1 MTTSRLCKTLV
12 AASFLIF
19 SWCAQGASNL
29 SDPIPLD
36 PALKQGVLPNG
47 LHYYILKNGKP
58 EKHVELRLVVKAGSI
73 LEDDDQQGLAH
84 FTEHMEFDGSKHF
97 QKHELISY
105 LQSIGVKFGAD
116 LNAYTSF
123 DETVYVLP
131 IPTGKKENLET
142 GFRVLEDWAQG
153 ASLKD
158 DAIVAEA
165 PVVLEELR
173 LGRGADERMGRKL
186 LPEVFDGSLYASRLP
201 IGKEDILK
209 TFRHDTLRRFYRDWY
224 RPDLEAVVVVG
235 DIEPA
240 QAEKMIREHFAHLK
254 NPAHERPRN
263 YAEIAA
269 RADSR
274 ALVVT
279 DPEATNNAVT
289 IRYPSRKVP
298 PDTTVGDYRKSLV
311 RSLYSTILNEHLHEL
326 TQQADAPFL
335 GAFSGIGSIAPDYE
349 SFSTTILIG
358 RAGIEPA
365 IKAAVEENE
374 RARQFGFGVD
384 ELERAKLSLL
394 RNYEEAYKE
403 KDKSESASHAAE
415 LIRHFLVQ
423 ESVPGI
429 TGEYGY
435 ASEFLPGISLEEVNA
450 YAKTMTPGATVPK
463 LVVYMGSSKEGETVP
478 TEASLLQWVA
488 NAEQTAV
495 AAKEEKKLAAKLMTE
510 PPKAGTIVAEKENKE
525 LGFDELTLS
534 NGVKVI
540 LKPTDFQNDQ
550 VLMSATRFGGQSLY
564 DEKDKFNAQYATGV
578 TGAMGIAQFTPV
590 DVGKILSGR
599 TARASINVAG
609 YTDQVSGASGSDDIE
624 TMLQL
629 LYLRMTSPR
638 QDPALFSAYI
648 TSHEDSAR
656 NTMSRPEAVFH
667 DNLQTTLY
675 GDNPRVSHIPKP
687 DDFTHID
694 LARASAISQE
704 RFGSAYGLTF
714 IFVGSF
720 EIDKI
725 KPLLE
730 IYLASLPT
738 PAVPAKFRDLGIRP
752 VAGVVKK
759 DVRVGSEPKSSVTLT
774 FTGPAKYSLAENTR
788 FYMMIEA
795 INIKIIDDI
804 REKMSL
810 IYGGGM
816 SGALDRA
823 PYENY
828 RIGATLPCGPK
839 NVDKVIAAV
848 FAEIDQMKQSGPPQ
862 ADLDKVKRALLEQ
875 HKIDVRTN
883 SFWQNYLQ
891 DATLYGTD
899 PANVLTFEKR
909 INDVTVADLKE
920 AANRY
925 FNAANYVQA
934 VQYPATPQISK
945 AQ

>member
-12 AASFLIF
+12 AASILLF
-19 SWCAQGASNL
+19 SWCAQGASKL

-36 PALKQGVLPNG
+36 PALKEGVLPNG

-58 EKHVELRLVVKAGSI
+58 EKRVELRLVVKAGSI

-84 FTEHMEFDGSKHF
+84 FTEHMEFDGSRHF

-123 DETVYVLP
+123 DETVYILP

-158 DAIVAEA
+158 EAIDAEA

-173 LGRGADERMGRKL
+173 LGKGADDRMGRKL
-186 LPEVFDGSLYASRLP
+186 LPEVYNGSLYASRLP

-209 TFRHDTLRRFYRDWY
+209 TFKHDTLRRFYRDWY

-235 DIEPA
+235 DVEPA

-254 NPAHERPRN
+254 NPAHERARN
-263 YAEIAA
+263 YTQIAA
-269 RADSR
+269 RTESHTM
-274 ALVVT
+274 VVT

-289 IRYPSRKVP
+289 IHYPSRKVP
-298 PDTTVGDYRKSLV
+298 QDTTVGDYRRSLV
-311 RSLYSTILNEHLHEL
+311 RTLYTTLLNEHLHEL

-335 GAFSGIGSIAPDYE
+335 GAFSGIGSIAPGYE
-349 SFSTTILIG
+349 SFSTTVLVG
-358 RAGIEPA
+358 RAGTEPA

-374 RARQFGFGVD
+374 RVRQFGFGAD
-384 ELERAKLSLL
+384 ELERAKRGLL
-394 RNYEEAYKE
+394 RNYDEAFKE
-403 KDKSESASHAAE
+403 KDKSDSASHAAE

-429 TGEYGY
+429 AGEYAY
-435 ASEFLPGISLEEVNA
+435 ASEFLPGITLQEVND
-450 YAKTMTPGATVPK
+450 YAKTMTPGAAVPK
-463 LVVYMGSSKEGETVP
+463 LVAYTGSSKDGETVP
-478 TEASLLQWVA
+478 TEANLTQWVS

-495 AAKEEKKLAAKLMTE
+495 AAKEEKKLAAGLMTE
-510 PPKAGTIVAEKENKE
+510 LPKPGKIVSEKENKE
-525 LGFDELTLS
+525 LGLHELTLS

-550 VLMSATRFGGQSLY
+550 VLMAASRFGGQSLY
-564 DEKDKFNAQYATGV
+564 DEKDKYNAQYASSV
-578 TGAMGIAQFTPV
+578 AGAMGIAQFSPT
-590 DVGKILSGR
+590 DVGKILSGKS
-599 TARASINVAG
+599 ARVSTNLAG
-609 YTDQVSGASGSDDIE
+609 FSDQISGASGSDEVE

-648 TSHEDSAR
+648 ASHQDSAR
-656 NTMSRPEAVFH
+656 NTMSRPEAVFT
-667 DNLQTTLY
+667 DSLQATLY
-675 GDNPRVSHIPKP
+675 DNNPRASHIPKP
-687 DDFTHID
+687 EDFAHVD
-694 LARASAISQE
+694 MDRAQAIFQE

-730 IYLASLPT
+730 TYLASLPT
-738 PAVPAKFRDLGIRP
+738 TEIPAKYRDLGVRP

-759 DVRVGSEPKSSVTLT
+759 DVHVGSEPKSSVSLN

-795 INIKIIDDI
+795 INIMIIDDI

-816 SGALDRA
+816 SGVFDRA

-828 RIGATLPCGPK
+828 RIAASLPCGPE

-848 FAEIDQMKQSGPPQ
+848 FAEIEQMKQSGPPP

-875 HKIDVRTN
+875 HKIDLRTN
-883 SFWQNYLQ
+883 NFWQNYLQ

-899 PANVLTFEKR
+899 PANVLSFEKR
-909 INDVTVADLKE
+909 INEVTVDDLKE
-920 AANRY
+920 AAKRY
-925 FNAANYVQA
+925 FNTSNYVQA
-934 VQYPATPQISK
+934 VQYPAL
-945 AQ
+945 

>member
-12 AASFLIF
+12 AASILLL

-29 SDPIPLD
+29 TAPIPLD
-36 PALKQGVLPNG
+36 PDLKEGVLPNG

-58 EKHVELRLVVKAGSI
+58 EKRVELRLVVKAGSI

-123 DETVYVLP
+123 DETVYILP

-158 DAIVAEA
+158 DAIDAEA

-186 LPEVFDGSLYASRLP
+186 LPEVFNGSLYASRLP

-209 TFRHDTLRRFYRDWY
+209 TFKHDTLRRFYRDWY

-240 QAEKMIREHFAHLK
+240 RAEKMIREHFAQLK

-263 YAEIAA
+263 YTQITA
-269 RADSR
+269 RAESH

-279 DPEATNNAVT
+279 DQEATNNAVT
-289 IRYPSRKVP
+289 IRYPARQVP
-298 PDTTVGDYRKSLV
+298 PDTTIGDYRRSLV
-311 RSLYSTILNEHLHEL
+311 RTLYSTMLNEHLHDL

-335 GAFSGIGSIAPDYE
+335 GAFSGIGSLAPGYE
-349 SFSTTILIG
+349 SFSTTIIVG
-358 RAGIEPA
+358 RAGTEPA

-374 RARQFGFGVD
+374 RVRQFGFGAD
-384 ELERAKLSLL
+384 ELERAKRGLL
-394 RNYEEAYKE
+394 RNYEEAFKE
-403 KDKSESASHAAE
+403 KDKSDSASHAAE

-429 TGEYGY
+429 AGEYAY
-435 ASEFLPGISLEEVNA
+435 VSEFLPGISLEEINA
-450 YAKTMTPGATVPK
+450 YAKTMTPDASVPK
-463 LVVYMGSSKEGETVP
+463 LVAYMGSDKDGESVP

-488 NAEQTAV
+488 NAEQSAV
-495 AAKEEKKLAAKLMTE
+495 AAKEEKKLAAKLLADA
-510 PPKAGTIVAEKENKE
+510 PKPGKIVAEKENKE
-525 LGFDELTLS
+525 LGFHELTLS

-550 VLMSATRFGGQSLY
+550 VLMSAARFGGQSLY
-564 DEKDKFNAQYATGV
+564 EEKDKYNAQYSTAV
-578 TGAMGIAQFTPV
+578 AGAMGIAQFTPT

-599 TARASINVAG
+599 TARITTNVAG
-609 YTDQVSGASGSDDIE
+609 YSDQISGAAGSDDIE

-638 QDPALFSAYI
+638 QDPALFSAYV
-648 TSHEDSAR
+648 TSHQDSAR
-656 NTMSRPEAVFH
+656 NTMSRPEAVFQ
-667 DNLQTTLY
+667 DSLQSTLY
-675 GDNPRVSHIPKP
+675 SNNPRAGHIPKP
-687 DDFTHID
+687 EDFAHID
-694 LARASAISQE
+694 MARASAISQE

-714 IFVGSF
+714 IIVGSF
-720 EIDKI
+720 DIDKI

-730 IYLASLPT
+730 TYMASLPVT
-738 PAVPAKFRDLGIRP
+738 PVAANYRDLGVRP
-752 VAGVVKK
+752 VSGVVKK
-759 DVRVGSEPKSSVTLT
+759 EVRVGSEPKSSVTLT

-788 FYMMIEA
+788 FYLMIEA

-816 SGALDRA
+816 SGAFDRA
-823 PYENY
+823 PYENF
-828 RIGATLPCGPK
+828 RIGATLPCGPE

-848 FAEIDQMKQSGPPQ
+848 FAEIEQMKQNGPPQ

-883 SFWQNYLQ
+883 TFWENYLQ

-909 INDVTVADLKE
+909 INEVTVDDLKQ

-925 FNAANYVQA
+925 FNTANYVQA
-934 VQYPATPQISK
+934 VQYPASQ
-945 AQ
+945 

>member
-12 AASFLIF
+12 AVSFLF
-19 SWCAQGASNL
+19 LSWCAQGASNL
-29 SDPIPLD
+29 TDPIPLD
-36 PALKQGVLPNG
+36 PTLKEGVLPNG

-58 EKHVELRLVVKAGSI
+58 EKRVELRLVVKAGSI

-84 FTEHMEFDGSKHF
+84 FTEHMEFDGSRHF
-97 QKHELISY
+97 QKHDLISY

-123 DETVYVLP
+123 DETVYILP
-131 IPTGKKENLET
+131 IPTDKKENLET

-158 DAIVAEA
+158 DAIDLER

-173 LGRGADERMGRKL
+173 LGKGADDRMGRKL
-186 LPEVFDGSLYASRLP
+186 LPEVYNGSLYASRLP

-209 TFRHDTLRRFYRDWY
+209 TFKHDTLRRFYRDWY

-240 QAEKMIREHFAHLK
+240 QAEKMIRAHFARLR
-254 NPAHERPRN
+254 NPVHERVRQ
-263 YAEIAA
+263 YAQIAA
-269 RADSR
+269 RTESHAI
-274 ALVVT
+274 VVT
-279 DPEATNNAVT
+279 DTEATNNAIT
-289 IRYPSRKVP
+289 IRYPSYQVP
-298 PDTTVGDYRKSLV
+298 PDTTIGDYRKSLV
-311 RSLYSTILNEHLHEL
+311 KVLYTTMLNEHLHEL

-335 GAFSGIGSIAPDYE
+335 GAFSGVGAIAPGYE
-349 SFSTTILIG
+349 SFSTTVILG
-358 RAGIEPA
+358 RAGAEPA
-365 IKAAVEENE
+365 IKAAVEEGE
-374 RARQFGFGVD
+374 RVRRFGFGAD
-384 ELERAKLSLL
+384 ELERTKRGLL

-403 KDKSESASHAAE
+403 KDKSDSGSHAAE
-415 LIRHFLVQ
+415 LIRHFLVR

-429 TGEYGY
+429 AGEYGY
-435 ASEFLPGISLEEVNA
+435 VSEFLPGISLEEINA
-450 YAKTMTPGATVPK
+450 YAKTVTPSATVPK
-463 LVVYMGSSKEGETVP
+463 LVAYMGSSRDGETVP
-478 TEASLLQWVA
+478 TQADLLQWVA

-495 AAKEEKKLAAKLMTE
+495 TAKEEKKLAAKLMAE
-510 PPKAGTIVAEKENKE
+510 PPTPGKIVAETHNKE
-525 LGFDELTLS
+525 LGLDELTLS
-534 NGVKVI
+534 NGIKVI

-550 VLMSATRFGGQSLY
+550 VLMSAARFGGQSLY
-564 DEKDKFNAQYATGV
+564 EQKDKFNAQYASGV
-578 TGAMGIAQFTPV
+578 AGAMGMAQFTPT
-590 DVGKILSGR
+590 DVAKILAGR
-599 TARASINVAG
+599 AARISNNVAS
-609 YTDQVSGASGSDDIE
+609 YSDQLSGVSGSDEIE

-629 LYLRMTSPR
+629 LYLRTTSPR
-638 QDPALFSAYI
+638 QDPALFSAYVA
-648 TSHEDSAR
+648 SHQDGAR
-656 NTMSRPEAVFH
+656 NAMSRPEAVFH

-687 DDFTHID
+687 EDFAQID
-694 LARASAISQE
+694 MARAQAIFQE
-704 RFGSAYGLTF
+704 RFGSAYGMTF

-720 EIDKI
+720 EVDKI

-730 IYLASLPT
+730 TYLASLPVSPVLT
-738 PAVPAKFRDLGIRP
+738 NYRDLGIRP

-788 FYMMIEA
+788 FYLMIEA

-816 SGALDRA
+816 AGAFDRA

-828 RIGATLPCGPK
+828 RISATLPCGPE

-848 FAEIDQMKQSGPPQ
+848 FAEIEQMKQNGPSQ

-875 HKIDVRTN
+875 RKIDLRTN
-883 SFWQNYLQ
+883 TYWQSYLQ

-899 PANVLTFEKR
+899 PGNVLTFEKR
-909 INDVTVADLKE
+909 ISDVTVDDLKE
-920 AANRY
+920 AAGRY
-925 FNAANYVQA
+925 FNTANYVQA
-934 VQYPATPQISK
+934 VQYPAQ
-945 AQ
+945 Q

>member
-1 MTTSRLCKTLV
+1 MTTSRLCKTLI

-36 PALKQGVLPNG
+36 PDLKEGVLPNG

-123 DETVYVLP
+123 DETVYILP
-131 IPTGKKENLET
+131 IPTDKKENLET

-173 LGRGADERMGRKL
+173 LGRGAEERMGRKL
-186 LPEVFDGSLYASRLP
+186 LPEEFDGSLYASRLP

-209 TFRHDTLRRFYRDWY
+209 TFKHDTLRRFYRDWY
-224 RPDLEAVVVVG
+224 RPDLQAVVVVG

-240 QAEKMIREHFAHLK
+240 QAEKMIREHFGHLK
-254 NPAHERPRN
+254 NPAQERPRN
-263 YAEIAA
+263 YARIAA
-269 RADSR
+269 RSESR
-274 ALVVT
+274 AIVVT
-279 DPEATNNAVT
+279 DKEATNNAVT

-311 RSLYSTILNEHLHEL
+311 RTLYTTMLNEHLHEL

-335 GAFSGIGSIAPDYE
+335 AGFSGIGSIAPEYE
-349 SFSTTILIG
+349 SFSTTVIVG

-365 IKAAVEENE
+365 IKAAVEESE
-374 RARQFGFGVD
+374 RVRRFGFGAD
-384 ELERAKLSLL
+384 ELERAKRGLL
-394 RNYEEAYKE
+394 RNYEDAYKE
-403 KDKSESASHAAE
+403 KDKSDSASHAAE

-429 TGEYGY
+429 AGEYAY
-435 ASEFLPGISLEEVNA
+435 ASEFMPGISLDEVNA
-450 YAKTMTPGATVPK
+450 YAKTMTPDATVPK
-463 LVVYMGSSKEGETVP
+463 LVAYTGSSKDGETVP

-495 AAKEEKKLAAKLMTE
+495 AAKEEKKLATSLMTDA
-510 PPKAGTIVAEKENKE
+510 PKAGKIVAEKENKE
-525 LGFDELTLS
+525 LGLDELTLS

-540 LKPTDFQNDQ
+540 LKPSDFQNDQ
-550 VLMSATRFGGQSLY
+550 VLMSAARFGGQSLY
-564 DEKDKFNAQYATGV
+564 DEKDKYSAQYASAV
-578 TGAMGIAQFTPV
+578 TGAMGMAQFTPI
-590 DVGKILSGR
+590 DLGKILSGK
-599 TARASINVAG
+599 TARASVSLSGNS
-609 YTDQVSGASGSDDIE
+609 DQIGGASSSDDIE

-638 QDPALFSAYI
+638 QDPALFSAYV
-648 TSHEDSAR
+648 SSRQDSAR
-656 NTMSRPEAVFH
+656 NAMSRPEAVFQ
-667 DNLQTTLY
+667 DSLQSTLY
-675 GDNPRVSHIPKP
+675 SNNPRAGHIPKP
-687 DDFTHID
+687 EDFAQID
-694 LARASAISQE
+694 MARASAIAQE

-720 EIDKI
+720 DTAKI

-730 IYLASLPT
+730 TYLASLPAT
-738 PAVPAKFRDLGIRP
+738 PLATNYRDLGVRP
-752 VAGVVKK
+752 VSGVVKK

-788 FYMMIEA
+788 FYLMIEA

-816 SGALDRA
+816 SGAFDRI

-828 RIGATLPCGPK
+828 RIGATLPCGPE

-848 FAEIDQMKQSGPPQ
+848 FSEIDQMKQNGPSQ
-862 ADLDKVKRALLEQ
+862 LDLDKVKRALLEQ
-875 HKIDVRTN
+875 HKIDLRTN
-883 SFWQNYLQ
+883 TYWQNYLQ

-909 INDVTVADLKE
+909 INDVTVDDLKE
-920 AANRY
+920 AAKRY
-925 FNAANYVQA
+925 FNTANYVQA
-934 VQYPATPQISK
+934 VQYPANQ
-945 AQ
+945 